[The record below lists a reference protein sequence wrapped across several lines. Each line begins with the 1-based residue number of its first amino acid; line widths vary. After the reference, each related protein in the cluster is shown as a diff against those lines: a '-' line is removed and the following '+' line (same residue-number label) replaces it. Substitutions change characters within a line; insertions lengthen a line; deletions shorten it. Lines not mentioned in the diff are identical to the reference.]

1 MNAVTMTE
9 KLHDCR
15 DAFVAVLERLGAE
28 NSRVVAVCNDSVGS
42 SKLGGFKSKWP
53 ERLVNVGIA
62 EQNMVGV
69 GAGLANG
76 GLLPFVCGA
85 SCFLTGRS
93 LEQVKADIAYS
104 NANVKLVGIS
114 SGMAYGELGP
124 THHSIEDFAWMR
136 VLPNLPVIAPCDSI
150 ETAAAVEWAAR
161 YEGPVFLRLSRVG
174 VPDLLQP
181 GHVFEPGKAN
191 RLRDGDAV
199 TLIANGTLTHR
210 AMKAAAILSARGIE
224 ARVLNMATVR
234 PIDVDSIVAA
244 ARDTGAILTA
254 EEHSVYGGLG
264 SAVAEVVVAE
274 APVPMKILGV
284 PGIFAPT
291 GSAEFLLDEF
301 GMAPEAMAKPQ
312 RNCWPARR
320 PQLTAAEPI
329 RMSLLV
335 WSGIAQ
341 HSEPTCPP
349 PFSRSIREPRIRR
362 PCSSRPMARSSP
374 AARRPSASHTRSP
387 AGWSRI
393 PSVSGSP
400 CWRP

>member
-1 MNAVTMTE
+1 MNVVIHSP
-9 KLHDCR
+9 KLNDCR
-15 DAFVAVLERLGAE
+15 DAFVAMLERLGAE
-28 NSRVVAVCNDSVGS
+28 DPRIVAVCNDSVGS
-42 SKLGGFKSKWP
+42 SKLGGFKAKWP

-76 GLLPFVCGA
+76 GLLPFVCA
-85 SCFLTGRS
+85 AACFLTGRS
-93 LEQVKADIAYS
+93 LEQIKADIAYS
-104 NANVKLVGIS
+104 NANVKLIGIS

-124 THHSIEDFAWMR
+124 THHSIEDFAWTR

-150 ETAAAVEWAAR
+150 ETAAAVKWAAG

-174 VPDLLQP
+174 VPDLLPP

-191 RLRDGDAV
+191 RLRDGDAI

-210 AMKAAAILSARGIE
+210 MLKAADLLAAQGIE

-234 PIDVDSIVAA
+234 PIDLDAVVAA

-264 SAVAEVVVAE
+264 SAIAEVVVSE
-274 APVPMKILGV
+274 APVPMKMLGV

-301 GMAPEAMAKPQ
+301 GM
-312 RNCWPARR
+312 
-320 PQLTAAEPI
+320 
-329 RMSLLV
+329 
-335 WSGIAQ
+335 
-341 HSEPTCPP
+341 
-349 PFSRSIREPRIRR
+349 
-362 PCSSRPMARSSP
+362 SP
-374 AARRPSASHTRSP
+374 AAIAEAAVTLIARKS
-387 AGWSRI
+387 SRA
-393 PSVSGSP
+393 
-400 CWRP
+400 

>member
-28 NSRVVAVCNDSVGS
+28 NSKVVAVCNDSVGS
-42 SKLGGFKSKWP
+42 SKLGGFMSKWP

-104 NANVKLVGIS
+104 NANVKLIGIS

-124 THHSIEDFAWMR
+124 THHSVEDFAWMR

-161 YEGPVFLRLSRVG
+161 YDGPVFLRLSRVG
-174 VPDLLQP
+174 VPDLLEP

-210 AMKAAAILSARGIE
+210 AMKAAAILAARGIE

-234 PIDVDSIVAA
+234 PIDVESIVAA
-244 ARDTGAILTA
+244 ARETGAILTA
-254 EEHSVYGGLG
+254 EEHSIYGGLG
-264 SAVAEVVVAE
+264 SAIAEVVVAE

-301 GMAPEAMAKPQ
+301 GMSPQ
-312 RNCWPARR
+312 GIA
-320 PQLTAAEPI
+320 TAAEE
-329 RMSLLV
+329 LLARK
-335 WSGIAQ
+335 SG
-341 HSEPTCPP
+341 
-349 PFSRSIREPRIRR
+349 RS
-362 PCSSRPMARSSP
+362 
-374 AARRPSASHTRSP
+374 
-387 AGWSRI
+387 
-393 PSVSGSP
+393 
-400 CWRP
+400 

>member
-28 NSRVVAVCNDSVGS
+28 NSKIVAVCNDSVGS

-124 THHSIEDFAWMR
+124 THHSVEDFAWMR

-174 VPDLLQP
+174 VPDLLP
-181 GHVFEPGKAN
+181 AGHVFEPGKAN
-191 RLRDGDAV
+191 LLRDGDAI

-210 AMKAAAILSARGIE
+210 AMKAAAILAARGIE

-234 PIDVDSIVAA
+234 PIDVESIVAA
-244 ARDTGAILTA
+244 ARETGAILTA

-284 PGIFAPT
+284 PGVFAPT

-301 GMAPEAMAKPQ
+301 GMAPEAMA
-312 RNCWPARR
+312 
-320 PQLTAAEPI
+320 TAAEE
-329 RMSLLV
+329 LL
-335 WSGIAQ
+335 
-341 HSEPTCPP
+341 
-349 PFSRSIREPRIRR
+349 
-362 PCSSRPMARSSP
+362 ARKG
-374 AARRPSASHTRSP
+374 AR
-387 AGWSRI
+387 G
-393 PSVSGSP
+393 
-400 CWRP
+400 

>member
-1 MNAVTMTE
+1 MNANVTPV

-15 DAFVAVLERLGAE
+15 DAFVSVLERLGAE
-28 NSRVVAVCNDSVGS
+28 NPKVVAVCNDSVGS
-42 SKLGGFKSKWP
+42 SKLGGFKAKWP

-150 ETAAAVEWAAR
+150 ETAAAVEWAAQ

-174 VPDLLQP
+174 VPDLLP
-181 GHVFEPGKAN
+181 AGHKFEVGKAN
-191 RLRDGDAV
+191 LLRDGDAI

-210 AMKAAAILSARGIE
+210 MMKAADLLAAQGIE

-234 PIDVDSIVAA
+234 PIDVEAVVAA
-244 ARDTGAILTA
+244 AQATGAILTA
-254 EEHSVYGGLG
+254 EEHSTFGGLG
-264 SAVAEVVVAE
+264 SAIAEVVVAE

-301 GMAPEAMAKPQ
+301 GMAP
-312 RNCWPARR
+312 
-320 PQLTAAEPI
+320 AA
-329 RMSLLV
+329 
-335 WSGIAQ
+335 IASAAQ
-341 HSEPTCPP
+341 ALIGRKT
-349 PFSRSIREPRIRR
+349 
-362 PCSSRPMARSSP
+362 ARS
-374 AARRPSASHTRSP
+374 
-387 AGWSRI
+387 
-393 PSVSGSP
+393 
-400 CWRP
+400 

>member
-1 MNAVTMTE
+1 MNAITPSA

-28 NSRVVAVCNDSVGS
+28 NSKVVAVCNDSVGS
-42 SKLGGFKSKWP
+42 SKLGGFKAKWP

-124 THHSIEDFAWMR
+124 THHSIEDFAWTR

-150 ETAAAVEWAAR
+150 ETAAAVEWAAK
-161 YEGPVFLRLSRVG
+161 YDGPVFLRLSRVG
-174 VPDLLQP
+174 VPDLLP
-181 GHVFEPGKAN
+181 VGHTFELGKAN
-191 RLRDGDAV
+191 LLRDGDAL

-210 AMKAAAILSARGIE
+210 IMKAADILAAKGIE

-234 PIDVDSIVAA
+234 PIDVDAIVKA
-244 ARDTGAILTA
+244 ARETGAILTA

-264 SAVAEVVVAE
+264 SAIAECVVAE

-301 GMAPEAMAKPQ
+301 GM
-312 RNCWPARR
+312 
-320 PQLTAAEPI
+320 
-329 RMSLLV
+329 
-335 WSGIAQ
+335 
-341 HSEPTCPP
+341 
-349 PFSRSIREPRIRR
+349 
-362 PCSSRPMARSSP
+362 SP
-374 AARRPSASHTRSP
+374 AAIAD
-387 AGWSRI
+387 AA
-393 PSVSGSP
+393 VSLIARKSSQA
-400 CWRP
+400 

>member
-1 MNAVTMTE
+1 MNAATTSE

-42 SKLGGFKSKWP
+42 SKLGGFKAKWP
-53 ERLVNVGIA
+53 DRLVNVGIA

-136 VLPNLPVIAPCDSI
+136 VLPNLPVVAPCDSI

-161 YEGPVFLRLSRVG
+161 HEGPVFLRLSRVG
-174 VPDLLQP
+174 VPDLLP
-181 GHVFEPGKAN
+181 KGHVFVPGKAN
-191 RLRDGDAV
+191 TLRDGDAV

-210 AMKAAAILSARGIE
+210 MMKAATLLAARGIE

-301 GMAPEAMAKPQ
+301 GMSP
-312 RNCWPARR
+312 PAIAE
-320 PQLTAAEPI
+320 AAEE
-329 RMSLLV
+329 LV
-335 WSGIAQ
+335 A
-341 HSEPTCPP
+341 
-349 PFSRSIREPRIRR
+349 RK
-362 PCSSRPMARSSP
+362 SSR
-374 AARRPSASHTRSP
+374 
-387 AGWSRI
+387 G
-393 PSVSGSP
+393 
-400 CWRP
+400 